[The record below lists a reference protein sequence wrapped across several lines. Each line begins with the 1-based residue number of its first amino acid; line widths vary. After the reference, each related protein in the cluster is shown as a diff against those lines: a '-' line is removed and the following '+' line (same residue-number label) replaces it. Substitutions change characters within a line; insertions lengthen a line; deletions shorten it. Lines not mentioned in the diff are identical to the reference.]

1 MTLLGLRKK
10 KSGNGGA
17 HLSNKQHSKSSS
29 IAIPKLITTKQWP
42 LRRNKNKLCIVSD
55 NSNTIN
61 NNYDD
66 QSLNTNHDDNG
77 VLVSPPRV
85 QSSAKMLDRQ
95 CISTNNS
102 NNNNSR
108 TSSMNTTNA
117 IIEDESIAQRLMKED
132 ETGIRLISKRVSLS
146 QFIEKDKIALLNE
159 EDDETTASI
168 SSNDKSKQSEEES
181 LISSPKSDTSLSR
194 LLTSNPHKNEEGTI
208 YEEEEKFCIGKNNTS
223 LEVLSV
229 FIIEPITSCCNIM
242 GYICDPIVSGDIFNM
257 QYCGTT
263 EGCAGGI
270 DKLCGCDGNGREWED
285 DTVKS
290 VNSYR
295 RR

>member
-1 MTLLGLRKK
+1 MTLLSRRKK
-10 KSGNGGA
+10 KSGSGGA

-29 IAIPKLITTKQWP
+29 IAIPKLITTKQWSM
-42 LRRNKNKLCIVSD
+42 RRKNKLVVSD
-55 NSNTIN
+55 NSNTMDN
-61 NNYDD
+61 GYDD
-66 QSLNTNHDDNG
+66 QSLNTNHDNDD
-77 VLVSPPRV
+77 LVSPPRV
-85 QSSAKMLDRQ
+85 ISSAKKLDQLDECR
-95 CISTNNS
+95 ISTNII

-117 IIEDESIAQRLMKED
+117 IIEDDSIAQRLMKED

-194 LLTSNPHKNEEGTI
+194 LLTSNPHKNEEGTL
-208 YEEEEKFCIGKNNTS
+208 YEEEEEKFCIGKNNTC

-229 FIIEPITSCCNIM
+229 FIIEPITTCCNIM

-257 QYCGTT
+257 QYCGT
-263 EGCAGGI
+263 EGCSV
-270 DKLCGCDGNGREWED
+270 DKLCGCDGNSREWED